1 MSSCVLDF
9 TCDAE
14 QVGSVRSVAVSLI
27 LLLEPMPLP
36 PPSFADGGKI
46 LCAIAQLLE
55 LWHRSPVSAIAQQ

>member
-14 QVGSVRSVAVSLI
+14 QVGSVRSVAVSLT
-27 LLLEPMPLP
+27 LLVEPKP
-36 PPSFADGGKI
+36 PPPCFADGVRI

-55 LWHRSPVSAIAQQ
+55 LRKEKKSKT